1 MDKWSD
7 GQNANVVKI
16 TPQCFNRNDKKK
28 LQRRTIKK
36 KRSEKNITFYLILP
50 KLKHE
55 LKIHP

>member
-28 LQRRTIKK
+28 NCREEQLKK
-36 KRSEKNITFYLILP
+36 KGQK
-50 KLKHE
+50 
-55 LKIHP
+55 KI